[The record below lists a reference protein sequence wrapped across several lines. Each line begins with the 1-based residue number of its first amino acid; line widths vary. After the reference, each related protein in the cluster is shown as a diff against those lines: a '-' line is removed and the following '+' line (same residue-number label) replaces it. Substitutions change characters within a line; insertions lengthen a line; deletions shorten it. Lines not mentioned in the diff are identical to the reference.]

1 MLLVAQMVKRLPTMR
16 ETRVQPLGRE
26 DLLEKE
32 MATHPVCLPGKSHGQ
47 RSLQAI
53 VHGVTKSWTRLSDF
67 IFTLHFLFPLKSGT
81 RRIRLLTP
89 PHINILL
96 DFLVNSEERHQRYKN
111 QKQRGEITFTC
122 SSNEQLGHQKES
134 AAKLLQTIRQFSKE
148 AGGESKAQK
157 SPTST

>member
-1 MLLVAQMVKRLPTMR
+1 MVKRLPTIR
-16 ETRVQPLGRE
+16 ESWVQPLGRE

-32 MATHPVCLPGKSHGQ
+32 MATHPVFLPGKSHGQ

-53 VHGVTKSWTRLSDF
+53 VHAVAKSWTQLSDF
-67 IFTLHFLFPLKSGT
+67 IFTFHFLFPLKLGT
-81 RRIRLLTP
+81 RQICLLTP

-96 DFLVNSEERHQRYKN
+96 DFSVNSGERPQRYKN
-111 QKQRGEITFTC
+111 WKQRGEITFTC

-134 AAKLLQTIRQFSKE
+134 AEKLLPTIRPFSKE
-148 AGGESKAQK
+148 AGCESKVQK